1 MLIAVERE
9 FGARRVLT
17 ERELRSRDSGVAQRA
32 RYGVW
37 LGGQRTRRGL
47 HFPDL
52 VVELEDGATLA
63 IEVELTAK
71 GPRRLAA
78 IVAAYV
84 RARHVAEVRY
94 YAAPAARRGV
104 ERAVARA
111 GAQSLFEIR
120 TWKEWDDSASTRG
133 AAAA

>member
-1 MLIAVERE
+1 VERE

-17 ERELRSRDSGVAQRA
+17 ERELRSRDRGAPQRP

-52 VVELEDGATLA
+52 VVELDDGATLA

-71 GPRRLAA
+71 GRRRLAS

-84 RARHVAEVRY
+84 RARHVAQVRY
-94 YAAPAARRGV
+94 YAAPGRSRWSGARRRSCRRSEPLRDSNLEGV
-104 ERAVARA
+104 
-111 GAQSLFEIR
+111 G
-120 TWKEWDDSASTRG
+120 
-133 AAAA
+133 